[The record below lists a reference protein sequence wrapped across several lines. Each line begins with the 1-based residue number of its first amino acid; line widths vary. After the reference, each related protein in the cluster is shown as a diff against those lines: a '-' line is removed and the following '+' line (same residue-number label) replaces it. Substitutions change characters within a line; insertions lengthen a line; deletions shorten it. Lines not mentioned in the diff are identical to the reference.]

1 MFFFGKPNLLTTE
14 NIQAFVQQMTE
25 GLRGIKMRVHTLI
38 FLLFSII
45 CFASSSAIAE
55 NANSLGE
62 DSDSFH
68 ITGFVVL
75 GFALVGWTF
84 ILILLINAILKIFKK
99 AKNHSVA
106 GLPVKCK

>member
-1 MFFFGKPNLLTTE
+1 LGKPNLLSTA
-14 NIQAFVQQMTE
+14 NFPIFIQQIIE
-25 GLRGIKMRVHTLI
+25 GLRGIKMRVYTLVL
-38 FLLFSII
+38 LLFSIT

-55 NANSLGE
+55 NANSLSE
-62 DSDSFH
+62 DSDSVH

-75 GFALVGWTF
+75 GLALIGWTF
-84 ILILLINAILKIFKK
+84 ILILLVNAILKIFKK

>member
-1 MFFFGKPNLLTTE
+1 
-14 NIQAFVQQMTE
+14 
-25 GLRGIKMRVHTLI
+25 MRVYTLLL
-38 FLLFSII
+38 LLFPII
-45 CFASSSAIAE
+45 CLASSSVIAE
-55 NANSLGE
+55 NGNSSSE

-84 ILILLINAILKIFKK
+84 ILILLVNAILKIFKK

>member
-1 MFFFGKPNLLTTE
+1 
-14 NIQAFVQQMTE
+14 VD
-25 GLRGIKMRVHTLI
+25 LRGIKMRVHTLI
-38 FLLFSII
+38 LLLFSII